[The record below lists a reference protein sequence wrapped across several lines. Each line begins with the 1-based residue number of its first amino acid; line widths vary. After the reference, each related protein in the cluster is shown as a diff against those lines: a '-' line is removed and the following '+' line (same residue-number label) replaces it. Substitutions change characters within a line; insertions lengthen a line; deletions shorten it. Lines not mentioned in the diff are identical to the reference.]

1 ILTFA
6 EHQCDAMLPFSGG
19 YSETTFSAK
28 GKNGPPYRVWSGI
41 DNWEIY
47 QWLVPG
53 AQLIARLYQ
62 IEGNIPPTFEVA
74 DRFYYRNRITP
85 LVPVSDFQRFEK
97 IGQTQSE
104 FISDEGE
111 WK

>member
-1 ILTFA
+1 
-6 EHQCDAMLPFSGG
+6 M
-19 YSETTFSAK
+19 
-28 GKNGPPYRVWSGI
+28 N
-41 DNWEIY
+41 NWEIY

-62 IEGNIPPTFEVA
+62 IKGDIPPNFEVV

-85 LVPVSDFQRFEK
+85 LVPVSDLHRLEK
-97 IGQTQSE
+97 IEQIQPE
-104 FISDEGE
+104 FLSDERK